1 MKKAGKV
8 ILLIVIIV
16 VLIAAFGAFYTVKEN
31 QYAAVMQFGKIVR
44 VDETAGLKFKAP
56 FIQSV
61 TYIPKSI
68 QINDTAASDVITEDK
83 KSMIADN
90 YTLWK
95 VTDPIKFAQTLSAS
109 TAMANDR
116 TSVAT
121 YNATKNII
129 SSMTQDEVIAAR
141 GEKLTS
147 LITEDANRNIGNYGI
162 EIVKTEIKSLDL
174 PEDNKEAVYERM
186 ISERNNI
193 AASYTAEGKAEAQK
207 IRNETD
213 RKVTVMKAEAKK
225 QAAVLEAEGEQVYM
239 QKLAEAYNVPE
250 KADFYKFLRSL
261 DALKESLTGGNK
273 TVILDKDSELA
284 RIIYGAGLVQ

>member
-1 MKKAGKV
+1 MKKAWKV
-8 ILLIVIIV
+8 LLPLFLVIILV
-16 VLIAAFGAFYTVKEN
+16 AAFGALYTVKEN

-44 VDETAGLKFKAP
+44 VDETAGLKMKIP
-56 FIQSV
+56 FIQTV
-61 TYIPKSI
+61 TFIPKSI

-109 TAMANDR
+109 AAMANDR

-141 GEKLTS
+141 GERLTK
-147 LITEDANRNIGNYGI
+147 LITEDANRNMGNYGI

-225 QAAVLEAEGEQVYM
+225 QAAVLEAEGEQAYM
-239 QKLAEAYNVPE
+239 QKLSEAYNDPE
-250 KADFYKFLRSL
+250 KARFYSFIRSL
-261 DALKESLTGGNK
+261 DALKTSLLGGNK
-273 TVILDKDSELA
+273 TVILDKESEIAKVL
-284 RIIYGAGLVQ
+284 YGEGLVS

>member
-1 MKKAGKV
+1 MKKFVKVLICLV
-8 ILLIVIIV
+8 ILAAV
-16 VLIAAFGAFYTVKEN
+16 VGVFGAVYTVKEN

-44 VDETAGLKFKAP
+44 VDETAGLKIKIP
-56 FIQSV
+56 FIQTV
-61 TYIPKSI
+61 TFIPKSI

-141 GEKLTS
+141 GEKLTT
-147 LITEDANRNIGNYGI
+147 LITEDANRNMGNYGI

-193 AASYTAEGKAEAQK
+193 AASY
-207 IRNETD
+207 
-213 RKVTVMKAEAKK
+213 
-225 QAAVLEAEGEQVYM
+225 LAEGEREAKEIRNKADRDVEIEVAQARSQAEIIKAEGDAEYM
-239 QKLAEAYNVPE
+239 RILSEAYDSSKKAEFYTFMIALDAMKKSMNGEKTLILGEDSPLAELFN
-250 KADFYKFLRSL
+250 
-261 DALKESLTGGNK
+261 
-273 TVILDKDSELA
+273 
-284 RIIYGAGLVQ
+284 